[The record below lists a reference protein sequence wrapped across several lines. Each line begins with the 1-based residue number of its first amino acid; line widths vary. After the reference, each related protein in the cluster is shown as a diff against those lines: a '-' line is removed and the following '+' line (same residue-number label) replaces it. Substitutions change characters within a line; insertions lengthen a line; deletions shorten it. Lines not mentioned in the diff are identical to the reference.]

1 MNPRTTLFG
10 IYKEANIIAQ
20 TSSKDR
26 MDEALK
32 KLEEDYLDA
41 VENNDSDS
49 VEEFIEA
56 FLYDS
61 WSYNERNLATIKTA
75 MSRYS
80 QQQIDVDTFSNSFK
94 RMVDRVQ
101 EKLQE
106 LEVGTV
112 LEEVRGQLR
121 KVVVGEGEE
130 GHRRSGGGEGRGC

>member
-1 MNPRTTLFG
+1 
-10 IYKEANIIAQ
+10 
-20 TSSKDR
+20 

-41 VENNDSDS
+41 VENNDSAS

-106 LEVGTV
+106 LD
-112 LEEVRGQLR
+112 GQSHYP
-121 KVVVGEGEE
+121 VIQD
-130 GHRRSGGGEGRGC
+130 GRGASLLIAFVDGLVIQYFAGTYTIEQLEKDTPYLMRAILQLLKAES